1 MSMQTK
7 VRKIGNSYGII
18 LSQEALSTLHVKE
31 GDSLYLTEAP
41 GGKLTIHSGNP
52 SFEEKMRIAEECM
65 DRYRNA
71 LTELAK

>member
-52 SFEEKMRIAEECM
+52 SFEEKMEIV
-65 DRYRNA
+65 DDLIQRYGNA
-71 LTELAK
+71 FRELAK